1 MWKFKI
7 QLKYPSKVA
16 VHTVLKCKTIS
27 SCPAIFLPS
36 CFLFFFYCICFPRP
50 FSIVVHISRRF
61 VSVYTPRGS
70 SLYSFFWPNKCAFLS
85 FHCHFLCSRPEATS
99 RNILATV
106 RERGSGEVVLL
117 NLPDN
122 ALAVLSSGA
131 QPAWPMANKPQS
143 KRSKLRLSHSI
154 CTKLVE
160 EKLLHSSCSCCTL
173 HN

>member
-1 MWKFKI
+1 MRKFKI

-36 CFLFFFYCICFPRP
+36 CFLFFFIASAFHALFQLLCIYHAGSCPCTRP
-50 FSIVVHISRRF
+50 GAAPCIV
-61 VSVYTPRGS
+61 
-70 SLYSFFWPNKCAFLS
+70 FFWQNKCAFLS
-85 FHCHFLCSRPEATS
+85 SHCHFLRSRPEATS

-117 NLPDN
+117 NLSDN
-122 ALAVLSSGA
+122 ALAMLSSGA
-131 QPAWPMANKPQS
+131 QPAWSMANKPQS
-143 KRSKLRLSHSI
+143 KRTKLRLSHSI

>member
-1 MWKFKI
+1 MRKFKI

-61 VSVYTPRGS
+61 VSVYTPGAAPCIA
-70 SLYSFFWPNKCAFLS
+70 FFWRNKRAFLS
-85 FHCHFLCSRPEATS
+85 FHCHFLCFRPEATS

-154 CTKLVE
+154 CT
-160 EKLLHSSCSCCTL
+160 
-173 HN
+173 